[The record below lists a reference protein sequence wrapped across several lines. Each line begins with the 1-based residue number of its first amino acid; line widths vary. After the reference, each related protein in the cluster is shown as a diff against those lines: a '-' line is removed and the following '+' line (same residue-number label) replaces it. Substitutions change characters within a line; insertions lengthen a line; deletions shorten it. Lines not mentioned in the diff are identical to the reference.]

1 MSRTEK
7 AILALAL
14 LIITLIV
21 VLDMRTPK
29 EQDWSLRPSRYNQ
42 APFGAALVY
51 ERLTDLFPQGVTT
64 VRRSMAEVRRERD
77 EHRIATA
84 PVNHILI
91 DERAA
96 LDSLAINDL
105 LAMVEDGDHALIVA
119 NWFSYAYNQ
128 RLGFEE
134 QTHWEPMNWDV
145 GDPARSDTSWL
156 GFTAMPLLE
165 DSAYAF
171 SLGAVNSSFSKLPD
185 QGLRTLAANQ
195 RGEPVL
201 VSMELGKGRLY
212 LCTTPKAFTNFY
224 LLHDEARGFMERV
237 FTLLP
242 DRPVLWDEF
251 SKMGRDEE
259 RTPLRY
265 ILSQPPLK
273 TAFWLMVALLVL
285 TILVY
290 ARRRQRAIPAMA
302 PPRNT
307 SRDFADTLGR
317 LYYYRGDH
325 ADLGRKICA
334 QFREEVKTKLR
345 LQRAEWNEENMQEI
359 AAITGVEYEKL
370 QHVKGLMDYYK
381 DIDQVSEFELMR
393 LNRTLDE
400 LRARLWP

>member
-1 MSRTEK
+1 
-7 AILALAL
+7 
-14 LIITLIV
+14 
-21 VLDMRTPK
+21 
-29 EQDWSLRPSRYNQ
+29 
-42 APFGAALVY
+42 
-51 ERLTDLFPQGVTT
+51 
-64 VRRSMAEVRRERD
+64 
-77 EHRIATA
+77 
-84 PVNHILI
+84 
-91 DERAA
+91 
-96 LDSLAINDL
+96 
-105 LAMVEDGDHALIVA
+105 
-119 NWFSYAYNQ
+119 
-128 RLGFEE
+128 
-134 QTHWEPMNWDV
+134 
-145 GDPARSDTSWL
+145 
-156 GFTAMPLLE
+156 
-165 DSAYAF
+165 
-171 SLGAVNSSFSKLPD
+171 
-185 QGLRTLAANQ
+185 
-195 RGEPVL
+195 
-201 VSMELGKGRLY
+201 MELGKGRLY